1 MSLTTAKT
9 SAITLFA
16 EILLKAFSDPGCAGA
31 SGALEFIDSQ
41 GEKMQIQ
48 PLYAA
53 PQHGPQVAEWLWQAF
68 AGDALPQ
75 AFFSSIVEHSQT
87 PGALPLTFIATD
99 GEALLGTV
107 GLWRCDLISRQ
118 DLFPWMAALFVAE
131 TARGQGLAGKLQ
143 RHVIDYA
150 RQCGYP
156 QLYLYSAC
164 RDFYERFGWR
174 YIGEGLDYP
183 ATAVS
188 LYRYDLSLSAG
199 VITE

>member
-1 MSLTTAKT
+1 MT
-9 SAITLFA
+9 
-16 EILLKAFSDPGCAGA
+16 IL
-31 SGALEFIDSQ
+31 
-41 GEKMQIQ
+41 

-53 PQHGPQVAEWLWQAF
+53 PQFARQVTDWLWQAF
-68 AGDALPQ
+68 GGEALPRE
-75 AFFSSIVEHSQT
+75 FFASIVQHSQT
-87 PGALPLTFIATD
+87 AEALPLTFIAVE
-99 GEALLGTV
+99 GEQLLGTI

-118 DLFPWMAALFVAE
+118 DLFPWLAALYVDE
-131 TARGQGLAGKLQ
+131 SARGQGLARKLQ
-143 RHVIDYA
+143 QHVIESA
-150 RQCGYP
+150 REMGFSE
-156 QLYLYSAC
+156 LHLYSAC